1 MSTQQLLLDIIQDHG
16 LSQMV
21 LEPTCSDNILDLFF
35 TSVPTL
41 IEKIQIIPGLS
52 DHDVVVVQTKMRIS
66 ATKQTNRRIPLY
78 NKANWEAMRNEIEP
92 LEGEINNLVLQTVH
106 IDDVWRKLSDSI
118 LHVVNKYIPYKI
130 TRKRRSLPWI
140 SVQLRKQIKRRDKL
154 YRQAKRSGSAD
165 IYSRFLDLKHSIQRE
180 MRKSYWQYIN
190 SLILPESVG
199 NVNGSQQQKKFWSYI
214 RSLKKD
220 NNETSS
226 LYTPDG
232 FVTENNKKAEVL
244 NAQFKSVFTV
254 EPNESLPDKGPS
266 PHPTMPD
273 FNITISGIKKLLHN
287 LNVHKATGP
296 DEISARVLKELGDIL
311 APTLKIIFDYSL
323 YTGTVCSNIGKW
335 QMSLLSLRKVTDLNP
350 ITIGLSP

>member
-1 MSTQQLLLDIIQDHG
+1 MNYTIYRKVRDDNYGGVMVAISNCIPSIYISILDTCCEILWVKLSIPTCKDLYVCAYYRSHISDLDSLVQLNNSFSKLADLIRDPMIWLSGDFNAPSINWQTLSIPPGSPYLSTQQLLLDIIQDHG

-21 LEPTCSDNILDLFF
+21 LEPTRSDNILDLFF

-52 DHDVVVVQTKMRIS
+52 DHDVVVIQTKMRIS

-106 IDDVWRKLSDSI
+106 IDDVWRKSSDSI

-199 NVNGSQQQKKFWSYI
+199 NV
-214 RSLKKD
+214 R
-220 NNETSS
+220 E
-226 LYTPDG
+226 PA
-232 FVTENNKKAEVL
+232 TEKILVL
-244 NAQFKSVFTV
+244 
-254 EPNESLPDKGPS
+254 
-266 PHPTMPD
+266 H
-273 FNITISGIKKLLHN
+273 
-287 LNVHKATGP
+287 
-296 DEISARVLKELGDIL
+296 
-311 APTLKIIFDYSL
+311 
-323 YTGTVCSNIGKW
+323 
-335 QMSLLSLRKVTDLNP
+335 
-350 ITIGLSP
+350 

>member
-1 MSTQQLLLDIIQDHG
+1 MMLLLFKQK
-16 LSQMV
+16 L
-21 LEPTCSDNILDLFF
+21 
-35 TSVPTL
+35 
-41 IEKIQIIPGLS
+41 
-52 DHDVVVVQTKMRIS
+52 RIS

-165 IYSRFLDLKHSIQRE
+165 IYSRFLDLKHLIQRE

-199 NVNGSQQQKKFWSYI
+199 NVNGSQQQKQFWSYI
-214 RSLKKD
+214 
-220 NNETSS
+220 
-226 LYTPDG
+226 
-232 FVTENNKKAEVL
+232 
-244 NAQFKSVFTV
+244 TV
-254 EPNESLPDKGPS
+254 D
-266 PHPTMPD
+266 H
-273 FNITISGIKKLLHN
+273 
-287 LNVHKATGP
+287 
-296 DEISARVLKELGDIL
+296 
-311 APTLKIIFDYSL
+311 
-323 YTGTVCSNIGKW
+323 
-335 QMSLLSLRKVTDLNP
+335 
-350 ITIGLSP
+350 